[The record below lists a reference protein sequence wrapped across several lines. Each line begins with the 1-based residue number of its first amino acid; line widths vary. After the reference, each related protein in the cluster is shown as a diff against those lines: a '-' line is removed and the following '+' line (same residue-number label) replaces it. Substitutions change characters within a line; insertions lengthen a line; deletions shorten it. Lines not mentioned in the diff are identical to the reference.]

1 MRLRQD
7 RDTTPGSV
15 VKMRLPAS
23 DKGGFPS
30 RPQLLDHPVRHFR
43 AGGHS
48 DVAGVHGFVFKGSGV
63 SGSHYWSSPGRA
75 SNERQFHLSPD
86 DCRRSDQAGK
96 RGIVIW
102 IEQAIHLGAAGLE
115 PFGHLFSGDVF
126 LAHGFGQQGR
136 GLVDRRG
143 IVSSSLSCF
152 LLMLRGFGEKTA
164 PRSSLRGPLPS

>member
-7 RDTTPGSV
+7 RDTTTGSV

-23 DKGGFPS
+23 NKGGFQYP
-30 RPQLLDHPVRHFR
+30 PQLLDHPVRHFR
-43 AGGHS
+43 AGGGHS

-63 SGSHYWSSPGRA
+63 RGSQYWSSPGRA
-75 SNERQFHLSPD
+75 SNERQFYLSPD
-86 DCRRSDQAGK
+86 DCRRSVQAGK

-136 GLVDRRG
+136 CLVDRWG
-143 IVSSSLSCF
+143 DSFV
-152 LLMLRGFGEKTA
+152 
-164 PRSSLRGPLPS
+164 